1 MSDEKKNFSVMVH
14 QTQQVRVQVL
24 AHDEESAKAQAL
36 QKALSHGFAS
46 TQHRSTIDGSWPL
59 GEPENGPVVDD
70 EPGYVIRRGW
80 FFVAS
85 TDDGLYAMTEE
96 QLFADH
102 PEADMRQPKTM
113 FAAFAPHTPRNETI
127 FNVERAY
134 GYAVRYEGRVL
145 WDGPAKDEREARRTA
160 RRFVQLSNKRKAEAQ
175 ARADYQ
181 ATIDLMRAP
190 GNADSL
196 FKTRGG
202 RWSVRSVI
210 GNTTNP
216 AEIELT
222 DDVWWVDVKLVNRL
236 IENGDAKAVLQ
247 YEKSGAPLAITL
259 TDAVLRP
266 F

>member
-1 MSDEKKNFSVMVH
+1 MSDEKKNFSVMVY

-59 GEPENGPVVDD
+59 GEPENGPIVDD
-70 EPGYVIRRGW
+70 EPGYVMRRGW
-80 FFVAS
+80 FFTAS
-85 TDDGLYAMTEE
+85 TEDVTYAMTEE
-96 QLFADH
+96 QLFTDH
-102 PEADMRQPKTM
+102 PEADASQPKTLK
-113 FAAFAPHTPRNETI
+113 AAFEPYIRSNETI
-127 FNVERAY
+127 FNVDRAY
-134 GYAVRYEGRVL
+134 GYAIRFEGAFV
-145 WDGPAKDEREARRTA
+145 WEGPFKAERDARRLA
-160 RRFVQLSNKRKAEAQ
+160 RRAVQALNKRKAEAQ
-175 ARADYQ
+175 AHADYQ
-181 ATIDLMRAP
+181 AAIDLMRAP

-216 AEIELT
+216 AEIELA

-236 IENGDAKAVLQ
+236 IDNGDAKAILQ